1 MNPVFSIIIPHY
13 DIPDLL
19 MRCLDSIPVS
29 EDIQVVV
36 VDDNSPGVDSY
47 KEKYPELS
55 RPYLEFIR
63 TTKGGGAGYA
73 RNVGLDHAKGKWL
86 LFADADDYFVDNMY
100 ELLLSRS
107 NSEADIVFFRK
118 KSVLFEDPSCESGEN
133 EYLNII
139 TDTFLRTG
147 DEWPIRTCF
156 YVPWGKMI
164 RRDLVIR
171 HNIRFDEVKYSNDC
185 FFSVCA
191 GVYASKIAVENQ
203 LLYIKTARPG
213 SLTSGFCTKPNELG
227 IRTDVAFRIDKFLYS
242 HGVCNGRQFKQ
253 YFWRC
258 FKSDRSLLKKYFY
271 RLDEIYPT
279 KRIALQD
286 LRKGHSIMTQLA
298 MFFYAILYANHE

>member
-1 MNPVFSIIIPHY
+1 MNPQYSIIIPHY

-19 MRCLDSIPVS
+19 MRCLASIPVR
-29 EDIQVVV
+29 EEIQVVV
-36 VDDNSPGVDSY
+36 VDDNSPGADLY
-47 KEKYPELS
+47 KDKYPALS
-55 RPYLEFIR
+55 RPHLEFIQ

-73 RNVGLDHAKGKWL
+73 RNIGLEHAKGEWL

-118 KSVLFEDPSCESGEN
+118 KSVLLENPSCESGEN
-133 EYLNII
+133 EYLNKI

-147 DEWPIRTCF
+147 DEWPLRTS
-156 YVPWGKMI
+156 YYAPWGKMI

-171 HNIRFDEVKYSNDC
+171 HNIRFDEVRYSNDC

-191 GVYASKIAVENQ
+191 GVYASKIAVEDQ
-203 LLYIKTARPG
+203 VLYIKTARPG
-213 SLTSGFCTKPNELG
+213 SLTAGFCIKPDELS
-227 IRTDVAFRIDKFLYS
+227 IRTDVAFRVDKFLYS
-242 HGVCNGRQFKQ
+242 HGACRGRLFKQ

-258 FKSDRSLLKKYFY
+258 FRSERSLLRKYFG

-279 KRIALQD
+279 KRLALQD
-286 LRKGHSIMTQLA
+286 LRKGHSIKVQLA
-298 MFFYAILYANHE
+298 MYFYAILHAQS